1 MVLKCYYRKH
11 NDHFYS
17 KISDA
22 VIPSRKE
29 GETKMKIGIPKE
41 VKENESRVAI
51 TDTGAALLVQQGH
64 DVYIEAGAGI
74 AADITDEQYEKAGA
88 IILKNAADVWAA
100 DMIMKV
106 KEPQE
111 SEFKYFREGLIIFAY
126 FHLANEPALAEAMV
140 KAGVTAVAYETMVGP
155 NDDLPLLMPMSAIA
169 GRISVQIA
177 SFFLQS
183 PQGGKGKLIGG
194 VPGVKNGKVVI
205 IGGGVAGQNALQ
217 IALGLGA
224 HVTILDVKPE
234 VLQQIEEVYGNSIIT
249 LMSNEVNIADSIKN
263 ADIVVGAVL
272 IPGSKAPKLV
282 TKEMVETMEPGSV
295 IVDIAVDQGG
305 IFETEDRT
313 TTHEDPTYSKHGV
326 IHYAV
331 PNMPGAVPKTSTTA
345 LTNVT
350 VPHAIEI
357 ANSGVE
363 NAAEKSNM
371 IYTGVNTYGG
381 YVTNKGVAEALD
393 MEYRD
398 FAKLVS
404 K

>member
-1 MVLKCYYRKH
+1 
-11 NDHFYS
+11 
-17 KISDA
+17 
-22 VIPSRKE
+22 
-29 GETKMKIGIPKE
+29 MKIGIPKE
-41 VKENESRVAI
+41 VKVNESRVAI
-51 TDTGAALLVQQGH
+51 TETGAELLVQQGH

-74 AADITDEQYEKAGA
+74 EADITDEQYREVGA
-88 IILKNAADVWAA
+88 TILENAADVWAA

-111 SEFKYFREGLIIFAY
+111 SEFKYFREDLIIFTY

-140 KAGVTAVAYETMVGP
+140 KSGVTSVAYETMVGP

-177 SFFLQS
+177 SFYLQS

-205 IGGGVAGQNALQ
+205 IGGGISGQNALQ

-272 IPGSKAPKLV
+272 IPGSKAPTLV
-282 TKEMVETMEPGSV
+282 TEEMVKTMEPGSV

-313 TTHEDPTYSKHGV
+313 TTHEDPTYTRHGV

-357 ANSGVE
+357 ANSGVI

>member
-1 MVLKCYYRKH
+1 
-11 NDHFYS
+11 
-17 KISDA
+17 
-22 VIPSRKE
+22 
-29 GETKMKIGIPKE
+29 MKIGIPKE
-41 VKENESRVAI
+41 TKSNEKRVAI
-51 TDTGAALLVQQGH
+51 TPIGAELLINEGH
-64 DVYIEAGAGI
+64 EVYIEAGAGI
-74 AADITDEQYEKAGA
+74 GADITDKEYEEIGA
-88 IILKNAADVWAA
+88 TVLERTEDVWAA

-106 KEPQE
+106 KEPQP
-111 SEFKYFREGLIIFAY
+111 SEYKYFRKELIIFTY
-126 FHLANEPALAEAMV
+126 LHLANEPELTKALADS
-140 KAGVTAVAYETMVGP
+140 GTTAVAYETMVGP
-155 NDDLPLLMPMSAIA
+155 NDDLPLLMPMSVIA

-177 SFFLQS
+177 SYFLQS

-217 IALGLGA
+217 IARGLGA

-234 VLQQIEEVYGNSIIT
+234 VLQQIEEVYGNNIIT
-249 LMSNEVNIADSIKN
+249 LMSNEVNIANSIEN

-282 TKEMVETMEPGSV
+282 TKEMIERMQPGSV

-313 TTHEDPTYSKHGV
+313 TTHEDPIYTKHGV

-331 PNMPGAVPKTSTTA
+331 PNMPGAVPKTATTA

-357 ANSGVE
+357 ANSGIIK
-363 NAAEKSNM
+363 AAEDSNM
-371 IYTGVNTYGG
+371 VYTGVNVYDG

-398 FAKLVS
+398 FAKLVL
-404 K
+404 KD